1 MEGGYQTMSKQIDER
16 VVSMQFDNKQ
26 FEKNV
31 SNTMSTLDKLK
42 HSLRLDGASKGF
54 DSINDAAKK
63 VNLSPLGKAVEEVR
77 VKFSALEVMGITALA
92 NITNSAINAGK
103 RIASALTIQPITT
116 GLQEYETQI
125 NAVQT
130 IMANVKSK
138 GYTIDDVNAS
148 LSELNEYADQ
158 TIYNF
163 TEMTRNIGTF
173 TAAGVDLK
181 AATNN
186 IKGLANAAAM
196 AGANSQQAST
206 AMYQMSQAMSSGT
219 VKLQDWLSLENN
231 SMAGVAMQEAL
242 KETARVHGIAI
253 DDMIE
258 HYGSF
263 RYTLQEGWLTAEL
276 FSETLDKFTMTTE
289 GLTDAEI
296 EANRE
301 RWRSIGY
308 TEEQIDKIFELGETA
323 TNAATK
329 VKTFS
334 QMWDVLKETAQSG
347 WSKTW
352 QLIFGDFEEA
362 KSLFT
367 PLTNFLTDIING
379 MSDARNSLLEGA
391 LGSPLGQLADKITNV
406 TGSIQNAVETVQDY
420 SKIVE
425 QIMSGDL
432 GVGQERIQKL
442 TDAGYDWAHA
452 QNLVNEA
459 LSDSTRHATN
469 YTEAQAELN
478 EVQSVNLDQLT
489 EMSEEQ
495 LKTLGYTEEQIE
507 AIQILSKH
515 AKEAGVPLSE
525 FVKDLDQV
533 SGRTLLIE
541 SFKNVGQSLVKVFTA
556 MRDAWVEIF
565 PPMTSMQLYDIIASI
580 NEFSQKLAMGDE
592 TADKLR
598 RTLKGVFALLDI
610 ITTITGGALK
620 TAIKIVGKLL
630 SEADLDI
637 LSITANVGDA
647 IVNFRD
653 WVDKVLDLGAAFETI
668 APYLK
673 NAVNGVRDWI
683 NGLKEADNVP
693 KYIID
698 GLKNGLK
705 NGIDGVVTIVK
716 ELGRKII
723 DTIKD
728 VLGIHSPSKE
738 FFDIGMYTMQGFVEG
753 LRNGAQAIW
762 DAIKLIGEKC
772 IEIIKN
778 LDIGQVFA
786 VAIGIGGIAL
796 VKELNHILDIFAKP
810 LESLSA
816 MLRDLGGMF
825 ESIGGYFNAKKLDMK
840 SKALLN
846 MAIAIGILVASVVVL
861 TQVPQ
866 DKLWSAVG
874 ALGALSGILV
884 GLAFAAKLMSKIGGF
899 GKQTV
904 GVLAVSAALLIVAHA
919 MSELTTIDMVKA
931 PDAMKLILKLLLSMS
946 AILLVIGKLVDP
958 KAMASIDKVG
968 TMLTKMAVAVGLM
981 VLVVRE
987 ASKLTYAE
995 VEKGIKVVG
1004 AIELLFAVVIAVSK
1018 LAGEHASKAGSMLL
1032 KMSVAMGIM
1041 IGVVKEASRLTYAEV
1056 DKGIKVVGAVE
1067 LLFLAVIAVSKLV
1080 GQHASKAGSMML
1092 KMSVAIGLMTGA
1104 VKEASRL
1111 SYAEVEKG
1119 IKVIGSIELLF
1130 AAVIAVSK
1138 LAGQHSSK
1146 AGSMLLKMSGAI
1158 LVLTGAIFLLSKM
1171 DDDGVDRAVGV
1182 IAILETLFAGLIV
1195 VSRIAGDSKSTIL
1208 TITTSILLLI
1218 VAVAALSLL
1227 DPKGLTAGV
1236 TALSMLMG
1244 TFAMLIKSTQSL
1256 GSLKNSV
1263 GPLLLLVGV
1272 VAILAVIVREISKLN
1287 PESAVGSAVAL
1298 STLLLSLSA
1307 SLKILSGIVYISN
1320 DTIKNM
1326 YILSGVIGILA
1337 VILGVMSGLNVE
1349 ASIPTAVALGVLL
1362 NAMAAA
1368 MVILDHVQYVSGS
1381 AMASLAVMGLVV
1393 GELAVILGLMSEFN
1407 VQPSLETATA
1417 LSVLL
1422 LAMSGALVILSGVG
1436 AVAGAAIAGVGALA
1450 VLIGGIGA
1458 LLVAIGAIVYAVPEL
1473 ETFVDIAIPILE
1485 KIGWALGSFFGN
1497 ILGGFASGALSFIPD
1512 LGTYLSDFMKNAQP
1526 FIEDAKS
1533 ISDESMVGVTNLVK
1547 MILLLT
1553 AADLLNS
1560 ATSWLTGGSSM
1571 TDFAQ
1576 QLAPFGTAMVNFS
1589 NIVDGKIN
1597 GTAVEAAANAGAM
1610 LAEMAN
1616 TIPKTGG
1623 LFQFFGGEH
1632 DMLTF
1637 SSQIKLFGNAIVGF
1651 SETVKGKID
1660 GKDIEVAANA
1670 GSMLAE
1676 MANTIPKTGGLF
1688 QFFGGEHDMLTF
1700 SSQIKLF
1707 GNAIVGFSETVKG
1720 KIDGKDIEVAA
1731 NAGSMLAEMAKT
1743 IPNTG
1748 GLFQFFSGEHDIST
1762 FSDQIVE
1769 FGAAI
1774 AEFSDTVADGI
1785 DENAV
1790 VAAATAGS
1798 MLAEMAN
1805 TIPNS
1810 GGLFQFFSGE
1820 HDMEDFG
1827 EQLVDFGDA
1836 MYDFADSVDGI
1847 NPDTTVAAAEA
1858 AKTIAGIANSL
1869 PDEIDFSVFGDEAN
1883 LGSVAKAIKSFSDN
1897 SNGIQPYIVDNGVNA
1912 GKKVIE
1918 LAKSIPGEGGIKG
1931 IFSGDKS
1938 SIDTFGAQLVSF
1950 GSSIKSFSSEVSGID
1965 GTYISTAV
1973 TVGQQMI
1980 ELAKQIPNDGGLKG
1994 FLAGDTDMTAFGKQ
2008 LVSFGTAIKK
2018 FANAVSGIDSGSV
2031 SSATSSAEDII
2042 EMTKRIP
2049 TSGGGI
2055 GTLASGSMSSF
2066 GEELVT
2072 LGESI
2077 KTFVETAGGVDVGTI
2092 ERVIEQFETAMGDLK
2107 VVSETTL
2114 EEIKM
2119 IFENMK
2125 NTTESSFRKLETAFT
2140 NAANDITFTM
2150 NTMSNDM
2157 KSTFTEMEHTTNLSF
2172 SGLVNVVE
2180 NANGE
2185 MSQGMRN
2192 MSKDIDKAL
2201 RSMNKTSLAA
2211 FEALNYTIR
2220 ESGTMIALTMDNAL
2234 LTALNTI
2241 DRRKETFYDAG
2252 VTLMKRFINGINTAI
2267 HTISKVTEKIA
2278 AEALSGVN
2286 NYVLYD
2292 KFYNAGKYLVQGFAN
2307 GITDNT
2313 YIAKAKAKA
2322 MAEAAARAAE
2332 EALDIHSPSRVFY
2345 EIGDF
2350 AGQGFVNAF
2359 VDNYAN
2365 AYGAGSSIAES
2376 ATKGLTNAISSISDI
2391 AMDSID
2397 AEPTIRPV
2405 LDLSDIKSGAKQIN
2419 TMFSRS
2425 QALAIDASQNKRH
2438 DEIQNGEAATSSGGN
2453 TYQFTQNNYSPKAL
2467 SRVEIYR
2474 QTKNQFSA
2482 MERMVES

>member
-1676 MANTIPKTGGLF
+1676 MA
-1688 QFFGGEHDMLTF
+1688 
-1700 SSQIKLF
+1700 
-1707 GNAIVGFSETVKG
+1707 
-1720 KIDGKDIEVAA
+1720 
-1731 NAGSMLAEMAKT
+1731 KT

>member
-231 SMAGVAMQEAL
+231 SMAGVAMQDAL

-425 QIMSGDL
+425 QIMSGGL

-556 MRDAWVEIF
+556 MRDAWAEIF

-673 NAVNGVRDWI
+673 NAVNGIRDWI

-705 NGIDGVVTIVK
+705 NGIDGVATIVK

-762 DAIKLIGEKC
+762 DVIKLIGEKC

-825 ESIGGYFNAKKLDMK
+825 KSIGGYFNAKKLDMK

-904 GVLAVSAALLIVAHA
+904 GVLAVSTALLIVAYA

-968 TMLTKMAVAVGLM
+968 TMLTKMTVAVGLM

-1067 LLFLAVIAVSKLV
+1067 LLFLAVIAVSKLA

-1119 IKVIGSIELLF
+1119 IKVVGAIELLF

-1158 LVLTGAIFLLSKM
+1158 LALTGAIFLLSKM

-1182 IAILETLFAGLIV
+1182 IAILETLFAGLIA

-1326 YILSGVIGILA
+1326 YILSGVIGILT

-1526 FIEDAKS
+1526 FIEGAKS

-1571 TDFAQ
+1571 TDFAK

-1670 GSMLAE
+1670 G
-1676 MANTIPKTGGLF
+1676 T
-1688 QFFGGEHDMLTF
+1688 
-1700 SSQIKLF
+1700 
-1707 GNAIVGFSETVKG
+1707 
-1720 KIDGKDIEVAA
+1720 
-1731 NAGSMLAEMAKT
+1731 MLAEMAKT

-1869 PDEIDFSVFGDEAN
+1869 PDEIDLSVFGDEAN

-2180 NANGE
+2180 NASGE

-2201 RSMNKTSLAA
+2201 RSMNNTSLAA

-2220 ESGTMIALTMDNAL
+2220 ESGTMIALTMDDAL

-2278 AEALSGVN
+2278 AEALSGVHN
-2286 NYVLYD
+2286 HVLYD

-2313 YIAKAKAKA
+2313 YIAKAKSKA

-2405 LDLSDIKSGAKQIN
+2405 LDLSNIKSGAKQIN

-2425 QALAIDASQNKRH
+2425 QALAIEASQSKRH
-2438 DEIQNGEAATSSGGN
+2438 EEIQNGEAATSSVGN